1 MPNMIVYE
9 NLMRG
14 FEEKLP
20 TFTVRVVVPGAMFSL
35 ESAHGGENRSVVITV
50 DVDALNA
57 MGTPEALNLAIG
69 LTLAEMAHDP
79 GADSLV
85 IDPDGVG
92 GFKVGRFPRP
102 Q

>member
-9 NLMRG
+9 NLLRG

-20 TFTVRVVVPGAMFSL
+20 TFTVRVVVPGEMFALQSVRDG
-35 ESAHGGENRSVVITV
+35 AARSVVITV
-50 DVDALNA
+50 DRDALNA

-69 LTLAEMAHDP
+69 LALTTMARDP

-85 IDPDGVG
+85 IDPDGDG